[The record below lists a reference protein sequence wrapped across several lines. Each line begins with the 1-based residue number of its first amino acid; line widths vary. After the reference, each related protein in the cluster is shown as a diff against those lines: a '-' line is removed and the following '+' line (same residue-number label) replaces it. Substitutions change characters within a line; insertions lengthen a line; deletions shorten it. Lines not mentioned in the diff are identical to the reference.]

1 VKDGIPRW
9 LQHCYKTCYKKDGC
23 HERWACMITLQKYN
37 FQMGGLVCDVT
48 VLSENTDSTRSSI
61 TKITRALRN

>member
-1 VKDGIPRW
+1 
-9 LQHCYKTCYKKDGC
+9 
-23 HERWACMITLQKYN
+23 MITLQKYN